1 MIDDDHDDH
10 GEDNNQWQ
18 SKYMAKD
25 FSLALFHGEFEKPAG
40 DKIQMLGLW

>member
-18 SKYMAKD
+18 FKNMAKD